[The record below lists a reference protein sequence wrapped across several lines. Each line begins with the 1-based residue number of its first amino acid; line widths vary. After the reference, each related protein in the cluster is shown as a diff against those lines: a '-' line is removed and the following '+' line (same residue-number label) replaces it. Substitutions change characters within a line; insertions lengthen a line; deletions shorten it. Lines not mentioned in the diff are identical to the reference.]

1 MKLSDLVEQ
10 QAHRL
15 DQAGLSFGQGTLNA
29 YDEAAWLVLWSLGL
43 PLDTDLEGD
52 ESLNPE
58 QLDGV
63 HACIQQRIETRQP
76 PLTSPARH
84 GCKGFRFMWM
94 NGPSSRAALSPKFLP
109 TAHWMRG

>member
-52 ESLNPE
+52 E
-58 QLDGV
+58 
-63 HACIQQRIETRQP
+63 
-76 PLTSPARH
+76 
-84 GCKGFRFMWM
+84 
-94 NGPSSRAALSPKFLP
+94 
-109 TAHWMRG
+109 